1 MFIVCSMFNLW
12 IYNDIYIY
20 TYTIYHIDNV
30 MTYIVI
36 YTFHIYI
43 CIPSPYVS
51 LSGSIIS
58 DLSRDRVSEPWMLW
72 DKWKFVTCGS
82 PDDLSTGTRM
92 FAEWNG

>member
-1 MFIVCSMFNLW
+1 MFNLW

-43 CIPSPYVS
+43 YIYIYVYPITICFPFRIHHFRS
-51 LSGSIIS
+51 LQGSGLGTLDAVGQVEI
-58 DLSRDRVSEPWMLW
+58 RYVRV
-72 DKWKFVTCGS
+72 T
-82 PDDLSTGTRM
+82 
-92 FAEWNG
+92 